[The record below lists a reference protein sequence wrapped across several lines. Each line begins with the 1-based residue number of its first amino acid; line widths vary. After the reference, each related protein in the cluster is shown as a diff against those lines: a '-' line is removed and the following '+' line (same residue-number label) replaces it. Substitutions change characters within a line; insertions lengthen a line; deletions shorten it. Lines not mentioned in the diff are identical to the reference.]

1 MHVLVAIFILPLL
14 IVIASIFGYVW
25 FKQWTLV
32 PLLTF
37 ILFTILTF
45 TLFNDNFFVWA
56 LLYTILSL
64 ITSAILC
71 HVRTLST

>member
-56 LLYTILSL
+56 IIYTIISL
-64 ITSAILC
+64 ITSLIMC
-71 HVRTLST
+71 KVRTLST